1 MKLSKLSALCLAAT
15 TTFATTTAMAWESEN
30 GQHMTSAS
38 VELASDY
45 VFRGISF
52 SDNKPAISG
61 SFDYEHISGFYT
73 GIWSSSIAGGSE
85 INVYGGFASEIGD
98 TGIGYDIGVLRYI
111 FPGDSE
117 FNNNEVYGAL
127 SYSYFT
133 LGYAYDK
140 NFEGSGEKVH
150 YWNVAFDYELP
161 IFDGVDFTAAYGY
174 SDFSSKLG
182 ISGYSDYYVGLSK
195 NFVGFDWTLAYI
207 ATSSKAGD
215 FYNEDL
221 GRSATSDKFV
231 FSIGKTF

>member
-1 MKLSKLSALCLAAT
+1 MKLKTLSALCLSASALMAT
-15 TTFATTTAMAWESEN
+15 STAMAWESAN

-38 VELASDY
+38 VELATDY

-61 SFDYEHISGFYT
+61 AFDYEHASGLYA
-73 GIWSSSIAGGSE
+73 GIWGTSISGGSE
-85 INVYGGFASEIGD
+85 INIYGGFANEFGD

-111 FPGDSE
+111 FPGDDE

-127 SYSYFT
+127 SYSFFT

-150 YWNVAFDYELP
+150 YWNLAFDYDLP
-161 IFDGVDFTAAYGY
+161 IFDGVGFTAAYGY
-174 SDFSSKLG
+174 SDFDSDLG

-195 NFVGFDWTLAYI
+195 EFIGFDWSLAYI
-207 ATSSKAGD
+207 GTSSKAGD
-215 FYNEDL
+215 FY
-221 GRSATSDKFV
+221 GRDITDDKFV
-231 FSIGKTF
+231 FAIGKSF